1 MTTRRALAIQALLV
15 VGLLSAGLHAQSVGI
30 GTSSPHPSARL
41 HISDNARGLLIPNV
55 ALTATNV
62 AAPVT
67 SPATSLLVYNTNTAG
82 TGATAVTPG
91 FYYWDGSQWVRLADG
106 GKAWLLTGNAGTDPA
121 VNFLGTLDNNSLR
134 IRVNNQQT
142 FQFNTNFSIQRDAGG
157 NARGQDA
164 VDLQRVRS
172 AATQVASGQYSVIG
186 GGQNNTASGPYA
198 TVGGG
203 WNNRASDSAAT
214 VSGGRNNI
222 ASARYATVGGGSSNT
237 ASGLNATVGGGRTNT
252 ASGTYATVSGGW
264 TNTASGYVATV
275 SGGDSNRVSGPF
287 STIGGGRGNVIQGD
301 GSTISGGWKHYIVPT
316 GPNVFGTIGGGAY
329 DTIFARWGTISGG
342 VHNRVHGVG
351 ATIGGGGYHHA
362 RGEYSTIAGGTE
374 NLTEGRWSTIGGG
387 RWNFTGDSFATVGGG
402 VGNQAWGWASTIGG
416 GRNNVNR
423 GYECTIAGGTHN
435 NIQTQAVVST
445 ICGGIDNQALV
456 DTGSAI
462 LGGRWNMVNG
472 KYSAIFG
479 GESNSMSGVFS
490 VTAGAGNDVRDNI
503 VFAFG
508 QNMYI
513 AANESHRAYF
523 FGPNAAGTSG
533 NYSNSGFLVVNRFN
547 GDYPIHVGTNNTNG
561 NGAHLT
567 TGGVWTNGSSR
578 SFKERFVQYRPA
590 EVLEKIL
597 QLPVEGYFYKGTQEY
612 HITPMAE
619 DFYRLFGTGVHEI
632 IETDST
638 GQLVRRPNPDV
649 DKYLAASDVAGVAL
663 LGIQALYEEN
673 AQLRQRVSDL
683 ETENTQLRQQISD
696 IRTENAALRAR
707 LERLETLMQR
717 IASTQTNP

>member
-1 MTTRRALAIQALLV
+1 MTTRGTLAVQALLV
-15 VGLLSAGLHAQSVGI
+15 VGLLSAGLQAQSVGI
-30 GTSSPHPSARL
+30 GTATPHPSARL

-62 AAPVT
+62 ATPVT
-67 SPATSLLVYNTNTAG
+67 SPATSLLVYNTATAG

-121 VNFLGTLDNNSLR
+121 VNFLGTTDNNPLR

-186 GGQNNTASGPYA
+186 GGQNNTASNQSATVGGGNSNTASGLAATIGGGSSNTASGNFATVGGGQQDTASGVLA

-203 WNNRASDSAAT
+203 WLNRATDSAAT

-222 ASARYATVGGGSSNT
+222 ASAGYATVGGGRN
-237 ASGLNATVGGGRTNT
+237 NA
-252 ASGTYATVSGGW
+252 ADWWYATVSGGS
-264 TNTASGYVATV
+264 NNVAT
-275 SGGDSNRVSGPF
+275 
-287 STIGGGRGNVIQGD
+287 GNYC
-301 GSTISGGWKHYIVPT
+301 TISGGANNIAGYSYAAVSDDGIEIR
-316 GPNVFGTIGGGAY
+316 FGGYNTIGGGANNTADGWY
-329 DTIFARWGTISGG
+329 
-342 VHNRVHGVG
+342 N
-351 ATIGGGGYHHA
+351 TIGGGA
-362 RGEYSTIAGGTE
+362 
-374 NLTEGRWSTIGGG
+374 N
-387 RWNFTGDSFATVGGG
+387 NATSHPLFVMY
-402 VGNQAWGWASTIGG
+402 ATIGG
-416 GRNNVNR
+416 GRNNIVSGSYATVGGGGGN
-423 GYECTIAGGTHN
+423 IA
-435 NIQTQAVVST
+435 S
-445 ICGGIDNQALV
+445 D
-456 DTGSAI
+456 SAATVG
-462 LGGRWNMVNG
+462 GGRENTASGAFSAVPG
-472 KYSAIFG
+472 GYSNTANANFNLVFG
-479 GESNSMSGVFS
+479 ENVDPS
-490 VTAGAGNDVRDNI
+490 VT
-503 VFAFG
+503 
-508 QNMYI
+508 
-513 AANESHRAYF
+513 ETHRVYF
-523 FGPNAAGTSG
+523 FGDGSTSPARP
-533 NYSNSGFLVVNRFN
+533 SGFLVINRLD
-547 GDYPIHVGTNNTNG
+547 GDHPIHVGTNGSTTNG
-561 NGAHLT
+561 GGAYLS
-567 TGGVWTNGSSR
+567 GGGTWTNASSR

-663 LGIQALYEEN
+663 LGIQALHEEN
-673 AQLRQRVSDL
+673 AQLRQRVADL
-683 ETENTQLRQQISD
+683 E
-696 IRTENAALRAR
+696 TENAALRAR
-707 LERLETLMQR
+707 LEQLEALVQK
-717 IASTQTNP
+717 IASTQKSP